1 MKKIAFRILTFAF
14 LMVFII
20 ISPALAGQP
29 KVSVVIPGGIMLGP
43 YFYADA
49 YGLFKDV
56 GFELENHYVST
67 GGQVIQLFTSGDA
80 DIAVTSAGPAG
91 VMIGKGVP
99 AKMIRPF
106 INGGF
111 EIIAVKKDIKT
122 PADAKGKIVAVSG
135 IGSGTETVGR
145 ILMEK
150 AGIDTHKDCKVM
162 VMRGPDMVAAA
173 KLGQIDIAFSWPP
186 HAERMLT
193 DIPDAHRLMDTV
205 AKWKEYFNINV
216 AWPFHGLVVKEKLLA
231 KYPEQ
236 IIKMDKAL
244 QVAAKRLIAMP
255 LDEKAKFLSKYTRQ
269 KPDIVKLSLE
279 KGNVIYNSHPLS
291 KDDIKSCEIFWKYM
305 YKWGYMKF
313 PMNAEKAFWK
323 MK

>member
-1 MKKIAFRILTFAF
+1 MKKINFTILACTF
-14 LMVFII
+14 LMVSVFT
-20 ISPALAGQP
+20 PTLAEQP
-29 KVSVVIPGGIMLGP
+29 KVSVVIPGGIMLAP

-49 YGLFKDV
+49 FGLFKDV
-56 GFELENHYVST
+56 GFKLKNHYVST
-67 GGQVIQLFTSGDA
+67 GGEVIQLFTAGDA

-91 VMIGKGVP
+91 VTIGKGVP

-145 ILMEK
+145 ILMEQ
-150 AGIDTHKDCKVM
+150 AGIDTHKDCKVQ

-173 KLGQIDIAFSWPP
+173 RLGHIDIAFTWPP
-186 HAERMLT
+186 HAQRMLT

-216 AWPFHGLVVKEKLLA
+216 AWPFHGLVVKTKLLE
-231 KYPEQ
+231 KYPDQ
-236 IIKMDKAL
+236 IMRMDKAL
-244 QVAAKRLIAMP
+244 QLAAKKLKAMP
-255 LDEKAKFLSKYTRQ
+255 IDEKAQFLSKYTRQ
-269 KPDIVKLSLE
+269 KPAVVKMALE
-279 KGNVIYNSHPLS
+279 EGNVIYNSHPLS

-313 PMNAEKAFWK
+313 QMNAEKAFWK